1 MIFQFKQTSSGAILN
16 MLKGQLAFKQ
26 INIIDKKNVDYYYT
40 IAWNKGKDQKI
51 LIDGIEYEFKTNM
64 VLPLMTDQYF
74 SFENAED
81 IMVWQFNREFYCVVN
96 HDAEVGCVG
105 FLFYGLTSTMFL
117 SLDKEHYNELNQL
130 QLLFEKEFTTDEEI
144 KETMLKM
151 LLVSLIIRLTR
162 LAKKQYIEVEIEDKK
177 FDLFRKYNLLV
188 EKNYRKERQ
197 VQFYAGLLNKSPKT
211 ISNIFA
217 VYSKKTPLEIIH
229 DRVILEAKRLFYYT
243 DKSVK
248 EIANDLGFD
257 DASSFSKFFKNYTT
271 LSPSEMRKITPAK

>member
-1 MIFQFKQTSSGAILN
+1 MIFQFKQTLSGAILN

-117 SLDKEHYNELNQL
+117 SLDNEHYNELNQL

-162 LAKKQYIEVEIEDKK
+162 LAKKQYI
-177 FDLFRKYNLLV
+177 
-188 EKNYRKERQ
+188 
-197 VQFYAGLLNKSPKT
+197 
-211 ISNIFA
+211 
-217 VYSKKTPLEIIH
+217 
-229 DRVILEAKRLFYYT
+229 
-243 DKSVK
+243 
-248 EIANDLGFD
+248 
-257 DASSFSKFFKNYTT
+257 
-271 LSPSEMRKITPAK
+271 

>member
-74 SFENAED
+74 SFENTED

>member
-197 VQFYAGLLNKSPKT
+197 VQFYAVLLNKSPKT

-248 EIANDLGFD
+248 
-257 DASSFSKFFKNYTT
+257 
-271 LSPSEMRKITPAK
+271 

>member
-271 LSPSEMRKITPAK
+271 QSPSEMRKITPDK